1 MNKLTKGALAMVL
14 AGSVTFSIANVLLVD
29 QSSKR
34 LIKEKDLTI
43 SEVPKRSDVINQ
55 GEKTAKDQTSATNV
69 KDVQTKPSH
78 NTAAF
83 QAAIKNRSESDTTLV
98 ASHQNTERSTG
109 KTITNSANTNTA
121 ITTMS
126 AATRGKEATT
136 TTTSTTTATNAT
148 RAKAPTA
155 TRTNTAGA
163 KAPTTTTAPAKTRT
177 NTAGAKESTTTT
189 APTKTVTNTA
199 GAKEAPTTATAPTET
214 VTNTAGAKEAPTTAT
229 TPTKTATNT
238 TSATKKTTNHGQQ
251 VSQNAKAKAASS
263 QNKKEKVRSPQNKKE
278 NNGKKM

>member
-148 RAKAPTA
+148 RAKAPT
-155 TRTNTAGA
+155 
-163 KAPTTTTAPAKTRT
+163 TTTAPAKTRT

-263 QNKKEKVRSPQNKKE
+263 QNKKEKVRGPQNKKE